1 MTRRITNDEYLS
13 LALRYNEQRTIN
25 DSLQREITELK
36 EKNEIWGRYVR
47 ECMTEMDELKDKLD
61 EFIVDEDQKYD
72 ARVIRVSGNL
82 DNDTNETADEWNN
95 RNRIS

>member
-25 DSLQREITELK
+25 DSLQKEIAELK
-36 EKNEIWGRYVR
+36 EAL
-47 ECMTEMDELKDKLD
+47 MT
-61 EFIVDEDQKYD
+61 
-72 ARVIRVSGNL
+72 
-82 DNDTNETADEWNN
+82 TPTETADEYNE

>member
-36 EKNEIWGRYVR
+36 EKNEFVNL
-47 ECMTEMDELKDKLD
+47 LKRLD
-61 EFIVDEDQKYD
+61 PANTSKYQE
-72 ARVIRVSGNL
+72 ILN
-82 DNDTNETADEWNN
+82 
-95 RNRIS
+95 

>member
-1 MTRRITNDEYLS
+1 MTRRITNDEYLT

-25 DSLQREITELK
+25 DSLQKEITELK

>member
-1 MTRRITNDEYLS
+1 MTRRITNDEYLA

-25 DSLQREITELK
+25 DSLQKEITELK

-47 ECMTEMDELKDKLD
+47 ECMTEMDELKDRLD
-61 EFIVDEDQKYD
+61 EFAVVAEMNTLT
-72 ARVIRVSGNL
+72 S
-82 DNDTNETADEWNN
+82 ADEWNN

>member
-1 MTRRITNDEYLS
+1 MTRTITKDEYLT

-25 DSLQREITELK
+25 DSLQKEIAELK

-47 ECMTEMDELKDKLD
+47 ECMTEMDELKDRLD
-61 EFIVDEDQKYD
+61 EFIVNEEDKYN
-72 ARVIRVSGNL
+72 AGTIRVSGNL
-82 DNDTNETADEWNN
+82 DNDTHETADEWNN

>member
-1 MTRRITNDEYLS
+1 MNSKTNF
-13 LALRYNEQRTIN
+13 
-25 DSLQREITELK
+25 
-36 EKNEIWGRYVR
+36 
-47 ECMTEMDELKDKLD
+47 D

>member
-1 MTRRITNDEYLS
+1 MNRRITNDEYLT

-25 DSLQREITELK
+25 DSLQKEITELK

>member
-1 MTRRITNDEYLS
+1 MTRRITNDEYLT

>member
-1 MTRRITNDEYLS
+1 MTRRITNDEYLT

-36 EKNEIWGRYVR
+36 EKNEIWGKYVR

-72 ARVIRVSGNL
+72 ARVIRV
-82 DNDTNETADEWNN
+82 
-95 RNRIS
+95 

>member
-1 MTRRITNDEYLS
+1 MTRRITNDEYLT

-25 DSLQREITELK
+25 DSLQKEITELK

-82 DNDTNETADEWNN
+82 DNYTNETADEWNN

>member
-36 EKNEIWGRYVR
+36 EKNEIWSKYVS

-61 EFIVDEDQKYD
+61 EH
-72 ARVIRVSGNL
+72 
-82 DNDTNETADEWNN
+82 ETKTVFDVNEWND